1 LVTVRFLGT
10 FLADPA
16 AVPSGVVAHVA
27 AQLGIADPTCLD
39 RYRVGGTRWDHADE
53 IKRAYG
59 YRDFGDQPEHICLV
73 RWLYARVWVS
83 AERPSM
89 LFDLATARLV
99 ERKVL
104 LPRVTTLAR
113 LVASVRDRAAERLWR
128 TLAAAP
134 DDAQRARLERL
145 VVISSG
151 ERLSPLKQLGRSP
164 TRANAAGLVSAL
176 RRLGAFQALDVAAL
190 DLAHVP
196 ASCYGTRHQGQGTG
210 VSGLKIAL

>member
-1 LVTVRFLGT
+1 
-10 FLADPA
+10 
-16 AVPSGVVAHVA
+16 
-27 AQLGIADPTCLD
+27 
-39 RYRVGGTRWDHADE
+39 
-53 IKRAYG
+53 
-59 YRDFGDQPEHICLV
+59 
-73 RWLYARVWVS
+73 
-83 AERPSM
+83 M

-104 LPRVTTLAR
+104 LPGVTTLAR